1 MPEIKNTFLKSKM
14 NKDLD
19 SRLIPNGEYRDAQN
33 LSISKSE
40 GADVGSLEN
49 ILGNTIISDLKNK
62 IKTLEAEKLQ
72 EYWTGSTVTP
82 TEIQTSQL
90 EIIGYYSAVS
100 IDTLFLFITDYR
112 DSSNDRLSN
121 FAYNDISTSPP
132 GPQFVAK
139 GAMCYIVQ
147 FNLIS
152 NESRVLV
159 GGSFLNFS
167 KTHPI
172 LNVNLLEDLLFWT
185 DNRNQPRK
193 INIKK
198 AALTG
203 SFNGSWETWS
213 GSRTNNPYY
222 YNEDHISVAKFAP
235 YECFKFI
242 NSSNENTLISNSE
255 EFLPAHIVTSANNS
269 PGVGGSTLEITG
281 QYLLS
286 GNNPDIVG
294 DNVSPYSSADRLTV
308 YIDGNY
314 YNYLISS
321 VSYSSPT
328 TSITLTEAFNGPSNP
343 GFTTSITPSNNV
355 ILISRKNPD
364 YSSSYKGD
372 INLLKD
378 KFPKFSYRFKYDDGE
393 YSLMAPFTQAAFV
406 PKQFGYFIDNDED
419 ITLQSGN
426 VKFMENRVDQVKLNL
441 TLPYNGNE
449 MKDSL
454 KVDQLQILVKNS
466 DELAVRVVEDVDVS
480 RLGTGTSYEYNYL
493 SSKAVKTLPEADL
506 IRVHDKIPV
515 RALTQEIISN
525 RVVYGNY
532 LDKHSS
538 PDTINYELN
547 YISKNISNSNDPN
560 TGLPGNVVAR
570 ELPNH
575 TLKQNRSYQ
584 VGIVLIDR
592 YGRASNVILNNS
604 EELVFGKNSTIYADY
619 ISEKNPAFTQF
630 FGKQLDLTLRTP
642 LSNSISNKPNYPGLY
657 SSTNPLGYYS
667 YRIVVK
673 QQEQEYYNVY
683 TPGALA
689 GELIWDT
696 VVSNAS
702 DLEVYDDSTT
712 PPSGVTANI
721 QDYLP
726 SFHNKNRITLL
737 NLFGD
742 NINKIPRELQEVS
755 GNDTTFDSRVLLYNR
770 VNPLYSST
778 IGSYNTQ
785 SNVSKQGEKVV
796 SIEPFRELGSWT
808 TTKGVLFPYSEPD
821 KKHDIPQPFYPYFV
835 TSDYQNPPEYEYNF
849 HDIFFNASANP
860 FIAKIETDFK
870 IGATPAYTTIPVNSA
885 TQANI
890 TAAKYKIER
899 AWQDL
904 GVFETEPTK
913 SALDIYFESSTSGLI
928 EDFNDSSE
936 DAVPGGIKDSSNN
949 QTVLGQNINYIH
961 DESLVASVSNPT
973 DVTQELF
980 LTDLS
985 GGVINSNFSV
995 DLQSVTDGNN
1005 DPVSGF
1011 IAVMVTTSSFKIQ
1024 VTSNKIFTYNS
1035 PVIDNYTFN
1044 LGFTDTSDP
1053 SSPLWTGSYPIQLSN
1068 CQMQNVAPIWLN
1080 QPATQH
1086 DFFSSENSV
1095 FSILSSDV
1103 TNGSSSI
1110 SLADKLNGLQ
1120 FNITEQKTVTGNFPG
1135 DYYKLAPGGSGVGD
1149 PSAIA
1154 VLVAGNDFQSLSTFD
1169 NVRLKIQLTDAVA
1182 SNQRVVVSSPNPT
1195 APGANSGITVDSVL
1209 IQITKQV

>member
-33 LSISKSE
+33 LSVSKSE

-62 IKTLEAEKLQ
+62 IKTLEAEKL
-72 EYWTGSTVTP
+72 EAYWTGSTVRS
-82 TEIQTSQL
+82 TEIQTNQL

-121 FAYNDISTSPP
+121 FAPSDFGNASAIPNNFYY
-132 GPQFVAK
+132 K

-213 GSRTNNPYY
+213 GLKTNNPYY
-222 YNEDHISVAKFAP
+222 YSEDHISVAKFAP

-255 EFLPAHIVTSANNS
+255 EFLPAHIITSVSQTVPASNS
-269 PGVGGSTLEITG
+269 TIKINGNYTFSGS
-281 QYLLS
+281 
-286 GNNPDIVG
+286 NPDIFG
-294 DNVSPYSSADRLTV
+294 DSSSPHDNADKLTV
-308 YIDGNY
+308 YIGDVY

-321 VSYSSPT
+321 VQINGSDT
-328 TSITLTEAFNGPSNP
+328 DIVLTEALNGASNP
-343 GFTTSITPSNNV
+343 NFPSGGLSVSNSV
-355 ILISRKNPD
+355 ILINRKNPD
-364 YSSSYKGD
+364 YNVNYKGD
-372 INLLKD
+372 TNLLKD
-378 KFPKFSYRFKYDDGE
+378 KFPKFSYRFKYDDDE

-441 TLPYNGNE
+441 TLPYNGDE

-454 KVDQLQILVKNS
+454 KVEQLQVLIKNS

-480 RLGTGTSYEYNYL
+480 RLGTSASYEYNYL
-493 SSKAVKTLPEADL
+493 SSKAIKTLPEANL

-525 RVVYGNY
+525 RVIYGNY
-532 LDKHSS
+532 LDKHTS
-538 PDTINYELN
+538 PDSLNYELN
-547 YISKNISNSNDPN
+547 YASKPVISPN
-560 TGLPGNVVAR
+560 NKTAI

-592 YGRASNVILNNS
+592 YGRSSNVILNNPDA
-604 EELVFGKNSTIYADY
+604 LATPKNSTIYANY
-619 ISEKNPAFTQF
+619 ISESNPAFTNF
-630 FGKQLDLTLRTP
+630 FGKQLEFNLRSP
-642 LSNSISNKPNYPGLY
+642 IPESDSKLNYPGLY
-657 SSTNPLGYYS
+657 SSINPLGYYS

-696 VVSNAS
+696 VGFDKKNTSYDVEAGAGNA
-702 DLEVYDDSTT
+702 DF
-712 PPSGVTANI
+712 
-721 QDYLP
+721 LP
-726 SFHNKNRITLL
+726 SFNNNSNITLL

-742 NINKIPRELQEVS
+742 NINKIPRTLKEVN
-755 GNDTTFDSRVLLYNR
+755 GNDTTFGSEVLLYNR
-770 VNPLYSST
+770 VNPRASLNSLYS
-778 IGSYNTQ
+778 TQ
-785 SNVSKQGEKVV
+785 STVSKQGEKVV
-796 SIEPFRELGSWT
+796 SIEPFKELGAWT
-808 TTKGVLFPYSEPD
+808 NTKGKLFPGENTPIDDSD
-821 KKHDIPQPFYPYFV
+821 PQPTPWYPYFV
-835 TSDYQNPPEYEYNF
+835 DGTTDADFKFNF
-849 HDIFFNASANP
+849 HDIFFKAQSNP
-860 FIAKIETDFK
+860 FIAKIETDFQ
-870 IGATPAYTTIPVNSA
+870 IGATPSYGSKGGIENS
-885 TQANI
+885 
-890 TAAKYKIER
+890 
-899 AWQDL
+899 WQDL

-913 SALDIYFESSTSGLI
+913 SVLDIYFESSTSGLI
-928 EDFNDSSE
+928 KDFNLAAA
-936 DAVPGGIKDSSNN
+936 DAVPAGISDGTNK
-949 QTVLGQNINYIH
+949 TVLGQNIQYIH
-961 DESLVASVSNPT
+961 TEGLNSSTSSPQDATL
-973 DVTQELF
+973 ELN
-980 LTDLS
+980 LTDGSLPNP
-985 GGVINSNFSV
+985 GVI
-995 DLQSVTDGNN
+995 
-1005 DPVSGF
+1005 
-1011 IAVMVTTSSFKIQ
+1011 TSSFTAQILQVLDGNGNNRNSDFTIIQPTTSTFKIQ
-1024 VTSNKIFTYNS
+1024 STSKEVFLLDS
-1035 PVIDNYTFN
+1035 SVRENYTFN
-1044 LGFTDTSDP
+1044 LMFTDTSNP
-1053 SSPLWTGSYPIQLSN
+1053 SNPPWTGPFPLQLNNCQLQNVTPSFATQPNSIYQKEIDSSYATAATIFNIVTGVASGGNVKAVNGSADTARNTEELIYEVVDAVSTNPNAGAADFKIDQDSTGVTYLGTVNDFWNLYPPVILSTGAYVRNTVVLYDLKLKVTDANGNGISKLSN
-1068 CQMQNVAPIWLN
+1068 SFQV
-1080 QPATQH
+1080 
-1086 DFFSSENSV
+1086 E
-1095 FSILSSDV
+1095 
-1103 TNGSSSI
+1103 
-1110 SLADKLNGLQ
+1110 
-1120 FNITEQKTVTGNFPG
+1120 ITTSF
-1135 DYYKLAPGGSGVGD
+1135 
-1149 PSAIA
+1149 
-1154 VLVAGNDFQSLSTFD
+1154 
-1169 NVRLKIQLTDAVA
+1169 
-1182 SNQRVVVSSPNPT
+1182 
-1195 APGANSGITVDSVL
+1195 
-1209 IQITKQV
+1209 

>member
-33 LSISKSE
+33 LSVSKSE

-62 IKTLEAEKLQ
+62 IKTLESDKL
-72 EYWTGSTVTP
+72 ETYWSGSNIRP
-82 TEIQTSQL
+82 NEILTNQL

-121 FAYNDISTSPP
+121 FAPSDKGDSTSF
-132 GPQFVAK
+132 PQVFQYK

-159 GGSFLNFS
+159 GGNFLNFS

-203 SFNGSWETWS
+203 NFNGSWETWS

-235 YECFKFI
+235 YECFKFVD
-242 NSSNENTLISNSE
+242 SSDNNTLISNNE
-255 EFLPAHIVTSANNS
+255 EFLPPHIITSANNS
-269 PGVGGSTLEITG
+269 PGIGGATLGITG

-286 GNNPDIVG
+286 GSNPDIVG
-294 DNVSPYSSADRLTV
+294 DNTSPYSNADRLTV
-308 YIDGNY
+308 YINDVY
-314 YNYLISS
+314 YDYLISS
-321 VSYSSPT
+321 VSYNSPT
-328 TSITLTEAFNGPSNP
+328 TSITLTEPFNGPSNP
-343 GFTTSITPSNNV
+343 SFATGITPSNSV

-364 YSSSYKGD
+364 YNNSYKGD

-406 PKQFGYFIDNDED
+406 PKQFGYFIDNDEE

-441 TLPYNGNE
+441 TLPYNGDE

-480 RLGTGTSYEYNYL
+480 RLGTDTSYEYNYL
-493 SSKAVKTLPEADL
+493 SSKAIKTLPEADL

-515 RALTQEIISN
+515 RALTQEVISN

-532 LDKHSS
+532 LDKHTS
-538 PDTINYELN
+538 PDNLN
-547 YISKNISNSNDPN
+547 YDVNYVSKSITSPNDK
-560 TGLPGNVVAR
+560 TAI

-604 EELVFGKNSTIYADY
+604 DNIGSAKNSTIYADY
-619 ISEKNPAFTQF
+619 VSETNPAFTNF
-630 FGKQLDLTLRTP
+630 FGKQIELNLRSTIP
-642 LSNSISNKPNYPGLY
+642 SSDYKLNYPGLY
-657 SSTNPLGYYS
+657 SETNPLGYHS

-673 QQEQEYYNVY
+673 QQEQDYYNVY

-689 GELIWDT
+689 GELIWNAAPDWKKT
-696 VVSNAS
+696 STALDFQSDVVNRIN
-702 DLEVYDDSTT
+702 E
-712 PPSGVTANI
+712 
-721 QDYLP
+721 YLP
-726 SFHNKNRITLL
+726 SFHSKNRITLL

-742 NINKIPRELQEVS
+742 NINKIPRELKEVN

-770 VNPLYSST
+770 VNPIYSNTS
-778 IGSYNTQ
+778 GSYNTQ
-785 SNVSKQGEKVV
+785 SSVSKQGEKVV

-808 TTKGVLFPYSEPD
+808 TTKGSQSPGGTNLQGTV
-821 KKHDIPQPFYPYFV
+821 PQPFYPYFA
-835 TSDYQNPPEYEYNF
+835 TEPSSNEYIINF
-849 HDIFFNASANP
+849 YDIFFNAQSNP

-870 IGATPAYTTIPVNSA
+870 IGATPDYVNEIVPTTVITPSIDEA
-885 TQANI
+885 QA
-890 TAAKYKIER
+890 KLMIER

-904 GVFETEPTK
+904 GIFETEPTK

-928 EDFNDSSE
+928 TDFNLDVSGSY
-936 DAVPGGIKDSSNN
+936 PGGIFDGTNK
-949 QTVLGQNINYIH
+949 TALGQNIQYIH
-961 DESLVASVSNPT
+961 TEGLDSSTASPKDATLSL
-973 DVTQELF
+973 Q
-980 LTDLS
+980 LTDPS
-985 GGVINSNFSV
+985 GGIISSSFTAQI
-995 DLQSVTDGNN
+995 LQVLDGNQN
-1005 DPVSGF
+1005 NRNSDF
-1011 IAVMVTTSSFKIQ
+1011 IITQPTTTTFKIQ
-1024 VTSNKIFTYNS
+1024 STSKEVFLS
-1035 PVIDNYTFN
+1035 DSSVRENYTFN
-1044 LGFTDTSDP
+1044 LTFTDTSNP
-1053 SSPLWTGSYPIQLSN
+1053 SNPLWVGAFPLQLNN
-1068 CQMQNVAPIWLN
+1068 CQLQNVAPSFTT
-1080 QPATQH
+1080 QPTPIATNTYEKTIYVPGQLQAK
-1086 DFFSSENSV
+1086 N
-1095 FSILSSDV
+1095 ILSIV
-1103 TNGSSSI
+1103 TSNTVPTGYVKAVNGSADASRNSEELVYEVVDAAGYTNYNQGAADFEIDPNGVDGHQLNTIPDFGSLYPSSVVVGVAA
-1110 SLADKLNGLQ
+1110 SDPYSYYLQ
-1120 FNITEQKTVTGNFPG
+1120 
-1135 DYYKLAPGGSGVGD
+1135 
-1149 PSAIA
+1149 
-1154 VLVAGNDFQSLSTFD
+1154 
-1169 NVRLKIQLTDAVA
+1169 LKVTDA
-1182 SNQRVVVSSPNPT
+1182 NGN
-1195 APGANSGITVDSVL
+1195 GDSVL
-1209 IQITKQV
+1209 STPFKVDIYVLRL

>member
-33 LSISKSE
+33 LSVSQSE

-62 IKTLEAEKLQ
+62 IKTLEADKL
-72 EYWTGSTVTP
+72 EAYWTGSTVRS
-82 TEIQTSQL
+82 TEILTDRL

-121 FAYNDISTSPP
+121 FAPNDFGDASSIPNN
-132 GPQFVAK
+132 FYYK

-213 GSRTNNPYY
+213 GLKTNNPYY
-222 YNEDHISVAKFAP
+222 HSEDHISVAKFAP

-255 EFLPAHIVTSANNS
+255 EFLPSHIITSANNS
-269 PGVGGSTLEITG
+269 PGVGDSTLEITG

-343 GFTTSITPSNNV
+343 DFTTSITPSNNV

-364 YSSSYKGD
+364 YSNSYKGD

-406 PKQFGYFIDNDED
+406 PKQFGYFINNDEE

-441 TLPYNGNE
+441 ILPYNGDK

-454 KVDQLQILVKNS
+454 KVEQLQVLVKNS
-466 DELAVRVVEDVDVS
+466 DELAVRVIEDVDVS
-480 RLGTGTSYEYNYL
+480 KLGTDTSYEYNYL
-493 SSKAVKTLPEADL
+493 STKAIKTLPEADL

-538 PDTINYELN
+538 PDDINYELN
-547 YISKNISNSNDPN
+547 YISKNISNNIIPI
-560 TGLPGNVVAR
+560 TGLPGNIVAR

-584 VGIVLIDR
+584 VGVVLIDR

-604 EELVFGKNSTIYADY
+604 EKLVFGKNSTIYADY

-657 SSTNPLGYYS
+657 STTNPLGYYS

-689 GELIWDT
+689 GNLTWN
-696 VVSNAS
+696 VSTI
-702 DLEVYDDSTT
+702 ERTPPTDSTPLLST
-712 PPSGVTANI
+712 EERLA
-721 QDYLP
+721 QLP
-726 SFHNKNRITLL
+726 SFSNIESVSMI

-742 NINKIPRELQEVS
+742 NINKVPRELEEVN
-755 GNDTTFDSRVLLYNR
+755 GNDGTFSSRVLLYNR
-770 VNPLYSST
+770 VNPRPSISKQ
-778 IGSYNTQ
+778 YNTQ

-796 SIEPFRELGSWT
+796 SIEPFRELGDWT
-808 TTKGVLFPYSEPD
+808 RTKGDFYPSGDAESV
-821 KKHDIPQPFYPYFV
+821 PQPWYPYV
-835 TSDYQNPPEYEYNF
+835 PNPSPPLGNSGDVKYNF
-849 HDIFFNASANP
+849 YDIFFKSQSNP
-860 FIAKIETDFK
+860 FIATIETDFQ
-870 IGATPAYTTIPVNSA
+870 IGATPTYGSKEGIENS
-885 TQANI
+885 
-890 TAAKYKIER
+890 
-899 AWQDL
+899 WQDL

-913 SALDIYFESSTSGLI
+913 SVLDIYYESSTSGLI

-961 DESLVASVSNPT
+961 DESLVASVSSPT

-985 GGVINSNFSV
+985 GGAITSSFSV
-995 DLQSVTDGNN
+995 DLQSVTDGANN
-1005 DPVSGF
+1005 PVSGF
-1011 IAVMVTTSSFKIQ
+1011 IVVMVTTSSFKIQ

-1035 PVIDNYTFN
+1035 PNDDNYTFN
-1044 LGFTDTSDP
+1044 FGFTDTSNP

-1068 CQMQNVAPIWLN
+1068 CQMQNVAPVWVN

-1086 DFFSSENSV
+1086 DFLSSENSV

-1103 TNGSSSI
+1103 TNGSSST
-1110 SLADKLNGLQ
+1110 SLADKLSGLQ

-1135 DYYKLAPGGSGVGD
+1135 DYYKLIPGGSGVGD
-1149 PSAIA
+1149 PNAIA
-1154 VLVAGNDFQSLSTFD
+1154 VLVEGNNFQSLSTFD
-1169 NVRLKIQLTDAVA
+1169 NVTLKIQLTDAVA
-1182 SNQRVVVSSPNPT
+1182 STQRVVVASPNPT
-1195 APGANSGITVDSVL
+1195 GPETNSGITVDSVL
-1209 IQITKQV
+1209 IQITKQI

>member
-33 LSISKSE
+33 LSVSKSE

-49 ILGNTIISDLKNK
+49 LLGNTIISNLKTK
-62 IKTLEAEKLQ
+62 IRDLEAEKLQ
-72 EYWTGSTVTP
+72 EYWTGSVTP
-82 TEIQTSQL
+82 TQIQTNQL

-121 FAYNDISTSPP
+121 FAPNDISTNPP

-203 SFNGSWETWS
+203 DFNGSWETWS
-213 GSRTNNPYY
+213 GSITNNPYY
-222 YNEDHISVAKFAP
+222 YSEDHISVAKFAP

-255 EFLPAHIVTSANNS
+255 EFLPPHIITSSAVNQVIGS
-269 PGVGGSTLEITG
+269 STLGISGE
-281 QYLLS
+281 YLLS

-294 DNVSPYSSADRLTV
+294 DNSAPHIGADKITV
-308 YIDGNY
+308 YVGGEY
-314 YNYLISS
+314 YDHLINA
-321 VSYSSPT
+321 VSYISPT
-328 TSITLTEAFNGPSNP
+328 TFITLTDPLTVNV
-343 GFTTSITPSNNV
+343 TTSNSV
-355 ILISRKNPD
+355 LLISRKNPD
-364 YSSSYKGD
+364 YNVNYKGD
-372 INLLKD
+372 TSLLKD

-426 VKFMENRVDQVKLNL
+426 VKFMENRVDEVKLNL
-441 TLPYNGNE
+441 TLPFAGDK
-449 MKDSL
+449 MKNKL
-454 KVDQLQILVKNS
+454 KVEQLQILIKNS
-466 DELAVRVVEDVDVS
+466 DELAVRVIEDVDAS
-480 RLGTGTSYEYNYL
+480 RLGTTTNYEYSYL
-493 SSKAVKTLPEADL
+493 STKAIKTLPEADL

-532 LDKHSS
+532 LDKHTS

-547 YISKNISNSNDPN
+547 YISKNISNNINPI

-570 ELPNH
+570 EFPNH

-592 YGRASNVILNNS
+592 YGRSSNVILNNPDT
-604 EELVFGKNSTIYADY
+604 LAAAKNSTIYADY
-619 ISEKNPAFTQF
+619 VSETIPAFTNF
-630 FGKQLDLTLRTP
+630 FGKQIEFNLRSP
-642 LSNSISNKPNYPGLY
+642 IPESDSKLNYPGLY

-673 QQEQEYYNVY
+673 QQEQDYYNVY

-696 VVSNAS
+696 KVEASSN
-702 DLEVYDDSTT
+702 L
-712 PPSGVTANI
+712 TANDVASKI
-721 QDYLP
+721 NDYLP
-726 SFHNKNRITLL
+726 SFHSKNRITLL

-742 NINKIPRELQEVS
+742 NINKVPRELSEVN

-770 VNPLYSST
+770 VNPIYSSVS
-778 IGSYNTQ
+778 GSYNTQ
-785 SNVSKQGEKVV
+785 SEVSKQGEKVI

-808 TTKGVLFPYSEPD
+808 NTKGNIYPYQTIETQ
-821 KKHDIPQPFYPYFV
+821 HNVPQPFYPYF
-835 TSDYQNPPEYEYNF
+835 TSEDTNNDFSYNF
-849 HDIFFNASANP
+849 HDIFFNASSNP

-870 IGATPAYTTIPVNSA
+870 IGSTPEYTVGVVDEDESSDM
-885 TQANI
+885 Q
-890 TAAKYKIER
+890 TAKLKIER
-899 AWQDL
+899 PWQNL

-928 EDFNDSSE
+928 TDFNSE
-936 DAVPGGIKDSSNN
+936 IAGAYPGGVFDGMNK
-949 QTVLGQNINYIH
+949 TALGQNIQYIH
-961 DESLVASVSNPT
+961 TENLDSSTSSPKDATLIL
-973 DVTQELF
+973 Q
-980 LTDLS
+980 LTDPS
-985 GGVINSNFSV
+985 GGIINSSFDAEIIQV
-995 DLQSVTDGNN
+995 LDGNQQN
-1005 DPVSGF
+1005 RNSDF
-1011 IAVMVTTSSFKIQ
+1011 IITQPTTNTFKIQ
-1024 VTSNKIFTYNS
+1024 STSKQVFLSDSSIRE
-1035 PVIDNYTFN
+1035 NYTFN
-1044 LGFTDTSDP
+1044 LSFTDTSNP
-1053 SSPLWTGSYPIQLSN
+1053 SNPPWVGPYPVQVSN
-1068 CQMQNVAPIWLN
+1068 CQLQNISPIFTTQPTSIATDTYQKNITSDNNGQGLDIFSVVAG
-1080 QPATQH
+1080 T
-1086 DFFSSENSV
+1086 
-1095 FSILSSDV
+1095 V
-1103 TNGSSSI
+1103 TRAGDAKAVNGSANTSRNTEELVYEVVDAAGYSNY
-1110 SLADKLNGLQ
+1110 NG
-1120 FNITEQKTVTGNFPG
+1120 G
-1135 DYYKLAPGGSGVGD
+1135 A
-1149 PSAIA
+1149 
-1154 VLVAGNDFQSLSTFD
+1154 NDFEIKFNGTDKHQLNTIENFFNTYPPSQVSDQGSHANIAQAEYNYYLQLKATDANGNGDSTLSTAFR
-1169 NVRLKIQLTDAVA
+1169 VKII
-1182 SNQRVVVSSPNPT
+1182 VS
-1195 APGANSGITVDSVL
+1195 G
-1209 IQITKQV
+1209 

>member
-33 LSISKSE
+33 LSVSKSE

-62 IKTLEAEKLQ
+62 IKTLEAEKLEQ
-72 EYWTGSTVTP
+72 YWTGSTIRS
-82 TEIQTSQL
+82 TEIQTDQL

-121 FAYNDISTSPP
+121 FATSDFGDASAIPND
-132 GPQFVAK
+132 FYYK

-213 GSRTNNPYY
+213 GSRANNPYY
-222 YNEDHISVAKFAP
+222 HSEDHISVAKFAP

-242 NSSNENTLISNSE
+242 DSSDNNTLISNSE
-255 EFLPAHIVTSANNS
+255 EFLPAHIITSASNS
-269 PGVGGSTLEITG
+269 PGVGGSTLGITG
-281 QYLLS
+281 EYLLS

-294 DNVSPYSSADRLTV
+294 DSVSPHSNADRLTV
-308 YIDGNY
+308 HINDVY
-314 YNYLISS
+314 YDYLISS

-328 TSITLTEAFNGPSNP
+328 TSITLTEAFNASNP
-343 GFTTSITPSNNV
+343 DFTTGITPSNCV

-364 YSSSYKGD
+364 YDQAYRGD
-372 INLLKD
+372 TNLLRD
-378 KFPKFSYRFKYDDGE
+378 KFPKFSYRFKYDDDE

-426 VKFMENRVDQVKLNL
+426 VKFMENRVDEVKLNL
-441 TLPYNGNE
+441 TLPFAGDK
-449 MKDSL
+449 MKTEL
-454 KVDQLQILVKNS
+454 KVEQLQILIKNS
-466 DELAVRVVEDVDVS
+466 DELAVRVIEDVDAS
-480 RLGTGTSYEYNYL
+480 RLGTTTNYEYSYL
-493 SSKAVKTLPEADL
+493 STKAIKTLPEADL

-532 LDKHSS
+532 LDKHTS
-538 PDTINYELN
+538 PDSLNYELN
-547 YISKNISNSNDPN
+547 YVSKSISSPN
-560 TGLPGNVVAR
+560 NKTAI

-592 YGRASNVILNNS
+592 YGRSSNVILNNPDT
-604 EELVFGKNSTIYADY
+604 LTAAKNSTIYADY
-619 ISEKNPAFTQF
+619 ISESNPAFTNF
-630 FGKQLDLTLRTP
+630 FGKQLEFNLRSP
-642 LSNSISNKPNYPGLY
+642 IPGSDSKLNYPGLY

-673 QQEQEYYNVY
+673 QQEQDYYNVY

-689 GELIWDT
+689 GELIWD
-696 VVSNAS
+696 VSTDAS
-702 DLEVYDDSTT
+702 N
-712 PPSGVTANI
+712 TAPDRLL
-721 QDYLP
+721 QLP
-726 SFHNKNRITLL
+726 SFHSESRITLL

-742 NINKIPRELQEVS
+742 NINKIPRELSEVN
-755 GNDTTFDSRVLLYNR
+755 GNDTTFSSRVLLYNR
-770 VNPLYSST
+770 VNPRPSISKL
-778 IGSYNTQ
+778 YNTQ
-785 SNVSKQGEKVV
+785 SSVSKQGEKVV
-796 SIEPFRELGSWT
+796 SIEPFKELGAWT
-808 TTKGVLFPYSEPD
+808 RTKGNLFPAGNENLSNTN
-821 KKHDIPQPFYPYFV
+821 PQPWYPYYPNN
-835 TSDYQNPPEYEYNF
+835 DQNPTVYNF
-849 HDIFFNASANP
+849 HDIFFNAQANP
-860 FIAKIETDFK
+860 FIAKIETDFQ
-870 IGATPAYTTIPVNSA
+870 IGATPTYGSRDGIENS
-885 TQANI
+885 
-890 TAAKYKIER
+890 
-899 AWQDL
+899 WQDL

-928 EDFNDSSE
+928 SDFNLEVSGSY
-936 DAVPGGIKDSSNN
+936 PGGVFDGTN
-949 QTVLGQNINYIH
+949 TTALGQNIQYIH
-961 DESLVASVSNPT
+961 TEGLDSSIASPKDATLSL
-973 DVTQELF
+973 Q
-980 LTDLS
+980 LTDPS
-985 GGVINSNFSV
+985 GGIINSSF
-995 DLQSVTDGNN
+995 DAEILQVLDGNGN
-1005 DPVSGF
+1005 NRNSDF
-1011 IAVMVTTSSFKIQ
+1011 IITQPTTNTFKIQ
-1024 VTSNKIFTYNS
+1024 STSNQVFLS
-1035 PVIDNYTFN
+1035 DSSVRENYTFN
-1044 LGFTDTSDP
+1044 LMFTDTSNP
-1053 SSPLWTGSYPIQLSN
+1053 SSPLWTGPFPLQLNN
-1068 CQMQNVAPIWLN
+1068 CQLQNVAPSFTTQPTPIATNAYERAIYVPN
-1080 QPATQH
+1080 QLQGK
-1086 DFFSSENSV
+1086 N
-1095 FSILSSDV
+1095 ILSIV
-1103 TNGSSSI
+1103 TSNTVPTGYVKAVNGSSNTSRNSEELVYEVVDAAGYTNYNQGAADFEI
-1110 SLADKLNGLQ
+1110 DPNGVDGYQLNTIPDFGSLYPSFLIASGPDPYSYYLQ
-1120 FNITEQKTVTGNFPG
+1120 
-1135 DYYKLAPGGSGVGD
+1135 
-1149 PSAIA
+1149 
-1154 VLVAGNDFQSLSTFD
+1154 
-1169 NVRLKIQLTDAVA
+1169 LKVTDA
-1182 SNQRVVVSSPNPT
+1182 NGN
-1195 APGANSGITVDSVL
+1195 GDSVL
-1209 IQITKQV
+1209 STPFKVNIYVVRYQ

>member
-33 LSISKSE
+33 LSVSKSE

-62 IKTLEAEKLQ
+62 IKTLEAEKLEQ
-72 EYWTGSTVTP
+72 YWTGSTIRS
-82 TEIQTSQL
+82 TEIQTDQL

-121 FAYNDISTSPP
+121 FATSDFGDASAIPND
-132 GPQFVAK
+132 FYYK

-213 GSRTNNPYY
+213 GSRANNPYY
-222 YNEDHISVAKFAP
+222 HSEDHISVAKFAP

-242 NSSNENTLISNSE
+242 DSSDNNTLISNSE
-255 EFLPAHIVTSANNS
+255 EFLPAHIITSASNS
-269 PGVGGSTLEITG
+269 PGVGGSTLGITG
-281 QYLLS
+281 EYLLS

-294 DNVSPYSSADRLTV
+294 DSVSPHSNADRLTV
-308 YIDGNY
+308 HINDVY
-314 YNYLISS
+314 YDYLISS

-328 TSITLTEAFNGPSNP
+328 TSITLTEAFNASNP
-343 GFTTSITPSNNV
+343 DFTTGITPSNCV

-364 YSSSYKGD
+364 YDQAYRGD
-372 INLLKD
+372 TNLLRD
-378 KFPKFSYRFKYDDGE
+378 KFPKFSYRFKYDDDE

-426 VKFMENRVDQVKLNL
+426 VKFMENRVDEVKLNL
-441 TLPYNGNE
+441 TLPFAGDK
-449 MKDSL
+449 MKTEL
-454 KVDQLQILVKNS
+454 KVEQLQILIKNS
-466 DELAVRVVEDVDVS
+466 DELAVRVIEDVDAS
-480 RLGTGTSYEYNYL
+480 RLGTTTNYEYSYL
-493 SSKAVKTLPEADL
+493 STKAIKTLPEADL

-532 LDKHSS
+532 LDKHTS
-538 PDTINYELN
+538 PDSLNYELN
-547 YISKNISNSNDPN
+547 YVSKSISSPN
-560 TGLPGNVVAR
+560 NKTAI

-592 YGRASNVILNNS
+592 YGRSSNVILNNPDT
-604 EELVFGKNSTIYADY
+604 LTAAKNSTIYADY
-619 ISEKNPAFTQF
+619 ISESNPAFTNF
-630 FGKQLDLTLRTP
+630 FGKQLEFNLRSP
-642 LSNSISNKPNYPGLY
+642 IPGSDSKLNYPGLY

-673 QQEQEYYNVY
+673 QQEQDYYNVY

-689 GELIWDT
+689 GELIWD
-696 VVSNAS
+696 VSTDAS
-702 DLEVYDDSTT
+702 N
-712 PPSGVTANI
+712 TAPDRLL
-721 QDYLP
+721 QLP
-726 SFHNKNRITLL
+726 SFHSESRITLL

-742 NINKIPRELQEVS
+742 NINKIPRELSEVN
-755 GNDTTFDSRVLLYNR
+755 GNDTTFSSRVLLYNR
-770 VNPLYSST
+770 VNPRPSISKL
-778 IGSYNTQ
+778 YNTQ
-785 SNVSKQGEKVV
+785 SSVSKQGEKVV
-796 SIEPFRELGSWT
+796 SIEPFKELGAWT
-808 TTKGVLFPYSEPD
+808 RTKGNLFPAGNENLSNTN
-821 KKHDIPQPFYPYFV
+821 PQPWYPYYPNN
-835 TSDYQNPPEYEYNF
+835 DQNPTVYNF
-849 HDIFFNASANP
+849 HDIFFNAQANP
-860 FIAKIETDFK
+860 FIAKIETDFQ
-870 IGATPAYTTIPVNSA
+870 IGATPTYGSRDGIENS
-885 TQANI
+885 
-890 TAAKYKIER
+890 
-899 AWQDL
+899 WQDL

-928 EDFNDSSE
+928 SDFNLEVSGSY
-936 DAVPGGIKDSSNN
+936 PGGVFDGTN
-949 QTVLGQNINYIH
+949 TTALGQNIQYIH
-961 DESLVASVSNPT
+961 TEGLDSSIASPKDATLSL
-973 DVTQELF
+973 Q
-980 LTDLS
+980 LTDPS
-985 GGVINSNFSV
+985 GGIINSSF
-995 DLQSVTDGNN
+995 DAEILQVLDGNGN
-1005 DPVSGF
+1005 NRNSDF
-1011 IAVMVTTSSFKIQ
+1011 IITQPTTNTFKIQ
-1024 VTSNKIFTYNS
+1024 STSNQVFLS
-1035 PVIDNYTFN
+1035 DSSVRENYTFN
-1044 LGFTDTSDP
+1044 LMFTDTSNP
-1053 SSPLWTGSYPIQLSN
+1053 SSPLWTGPFPLQLNN
-1068 CQMQNVAPIWLN
+1068 CQLQNVAPSFTTQPTPIATNAYERAIYVPN
-1080 QPATQH
+1080 QLQGK
-1086 DFFSSENSV
+1086 N
-1095 FSILSSDV
+1095 ILSIVTSDTV
-1103 TNGSSSI
+1103 PTGYVKATNSSADTSRNSEELVYEVVDAAGYTNYNQGAADFEIDYNGVDGYQLNTIPDFGSLYPSFLIASGPDPY
-1110 SLADKLNGLQ
+1110 SYYLQ
-1120 FNITEQKTVTGNFPG
+1120 
-1135 DYYKLAPGGSGVGD
+1135 
-1149 PSAIA
+1149 
-1154 VLVAGNDFQSLSTFD
+1154 
-1169 NVRLKIQLTDAVA
+1169 LKVTDA
-1182 SNQRVVVSSPNPT
+1182 NGN
-1195 APGANSGITVDSVL
+1195 GDSVL
-1209 IQITKQV
+1209 STPFKVNIYVVRYQ